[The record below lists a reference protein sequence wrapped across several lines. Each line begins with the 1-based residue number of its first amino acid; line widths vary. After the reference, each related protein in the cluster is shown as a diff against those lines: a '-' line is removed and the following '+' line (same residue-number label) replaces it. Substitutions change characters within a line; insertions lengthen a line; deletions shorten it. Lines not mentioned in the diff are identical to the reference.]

1 LFCIGVALQ
10 TGCKSLAGFAIGR
23 VFAGLGVGGV
33 SCLVPIYQA
42 ECAPKQIRGMI
53 VSAFQFFI
61 TVGLLIAAVIVDATK
76 NRPNASS
83 YQIPIGV
90 QFIWGAI
97 IAGGTIF
104 LPESP
109 RWLLSVGKTD
119 QARRS
124 LSKLLGA
131 SEDSPEVSTQFA
143 EISANLEF
151 EQKQGKARWVDCFR
165 QGESKSLQR
174 ITTGMAIQGLQQ
186 LTGSE

>member
-1 LFCIGVALQ
+1 M
-10 TGCKSLAGFAIGR
+10 
-23 VFAGLGVGGV
+23 FAGLGVGGV

-53 VSAFQFFI
+53 VSAFQFFV
-61 TVGLLIAAVIVDATK
+61 TVGLLIAAVVVDATK
-76 NRPNASS
+76 NRMDASS
-83 YQIPIGV
+83 YQIPIGI

-97 IAGGTIF
+97 IIAGVLV

-119 QARRS
+119 QARHA
-124 LSKLLGA
+124 LSKLVGA
-131 SEDSPEVSTQFA
+131 PEDSAEVSTQFA
-143 EISANLEF
+143 EISANLEH
-151 EQKQGKARWVDCFR
+151 EQKNGKARWIDCFK

-186 LTGSE
+186 LTGSKHISTTWYFG